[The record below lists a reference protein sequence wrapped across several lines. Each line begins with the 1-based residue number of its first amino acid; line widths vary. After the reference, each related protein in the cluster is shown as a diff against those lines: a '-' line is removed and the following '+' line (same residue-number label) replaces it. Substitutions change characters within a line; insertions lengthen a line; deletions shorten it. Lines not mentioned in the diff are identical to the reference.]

1 MNIKQNYK
9 LTKAHINSPKSW
21 LTSPP
26 MRPIILPDKD
36 IWQENHSTVTIL
48 KIHRN
53 LEKKKY
59 PIKITWLNSQ
69 KLISSFCYSSKGQE
83 CG

>member
-9 LTKAHINSPKSW
+9 LTKVHINSPQSW
-21 LTSPP
+21 LISPP

-36 IWQENHSTVTIL
+36 TWQENHSTVTIL
-48 KIHRN
+48 KIHRK
-53 LEKKKY
+53 LKKMY

-69 KLISSFCYSSKGQE
+69 ELISSFCYSSEGQE